1 MNIHDT
7 TNSICNKYD
16 TRNPFQ
22 LADCLNIRI
31 NYCELGSI
39 RGFFVLKNRIKQVF
53 LNYNLPD
60 HTQKFVLAHEIGHS
74 ILHPEQN
81 TMFLQN
87 TFFSTNRLEIEAN
100 RFAIE
105 LLMSDDDIQEHWEYS
120 IDEWSMFYGLPREI
134 IELRFK
140 DM

>member
-1 MNIHDT
+1 MYIRDIV
-7 TNSICNKYD
+7 NSICCKYD
-16 TRNPFQ
+16 TRDPFE
-22 LADCLNIRI
+22 LADCLGIRI

-53 LNYNLPD
+53 LNYNLTD
-60 HTQKFVLAHEIGHS
+60 YEKKFVLSHEIGHAL
-74 ILHPEQN
+74 LHPDQN

-87 TFFSTNRLEIEAN
+87 TFFSANRLEIEAN

-105 LLMSDDDIQEHWEYS
+105 LLMSDEDIQEHWEYTLN
-120 IDEWSMFYGLPREI
+120 EWSMFYGLPPEI

-140 DM
+140 K

>member
-1 MNIHDT
+1 MYIRDIV
-7 TNSICNKYD
+7 NSICCKYD
-16 TRNPFQ
+16 TRDPFE
-22 LADCLNIRI
+22 LADCLGIRI

-53 LNYNLPD
+53 LNYNLTD
-60 HTQKFVLAHEIGHS
+60 YEKRFVLSHEIGHS
-74 ILHPEQN
+74 LLHPDQN

-87 TFFSTNRLEIEAN
+87 TFFSANRLEIEAN

-105 LLMSDDDIQEHWEYS
+105 LLMSDEDIQEHWEYTLN
-120 IDEWSMFYGLPREI
+120 EWSMFYGLPPEI

-140 DM
+140 K

>member
-1 MNIHDT
+1 MYIRDIV
-7 TNSICNKYD
+7 NSICCKYD
-16 TRNPFQ
+16 TRDPFE
-22 LADCLNIRI
+22 LADCLGIRI

-53 LNYNLPD
+53 LNYNLSD
-60 HTQKFVLAHEIGHS
+60 YEKRFVLAHEIGHS
-74 ILHPEQN
+74 LLHPEQN

-87 TFFSTNRLEIEAN
+87 TFFSANRLEIEAN

-105 LLMSDDDIQEHWEYS
+105 LLMSDEDIQEHWEYTLN
-120 IDEWSMFYGLPREI
+120 EWSMFYGLPPEI

-140 DM
+140 K